1 MIATK
6 EASNSSFVKMDH
18 VVSVPVDLREM
29 SAAHPISN
37 QSMHRTAGVMSLNAS
52 GLDGDENRVF
62 EGVEEPREYSDE
74 ASTNELAQDVD
85 LLYELI
91 DEKDA
96 ETKELKRN
104 LKELRESCGE
114 YQGNLE
120 EAQMIITEQQ
130 EQLAIYRQEAAVS
143 KSNIEALKLRNF
155 ILASNSKGA
164 TDEIRKMVEEYHE
177 MQEELERLRQERR
190 ATEAEMTRLRKQSSF
205 LRKRADDERASQGKR
220 KATGSIGDKMSGTG
234 SPCNRPSVQDT
245 SSDAAEL
252 IRKLRTEKQHW
263 EEYAN
268 RLVRAMVES
277 GLSPTDLLEAQEN
290 TATMA
295 TAQDAERWRTY
306 AIRLLADVVSTDPS
320 RLTEFDRR
328 LLHQHTFKDGEC
340 VAPRRIVPSSG
351 LDTNYSE
358 GVVLQ
363 TPSSISASASTERS
377 TRVNFAQTRRRKIDR
392 LKDFFQR
399 RGRH

>member
-6 EASNSSFVKMDH
+6 EASNSSSVEMDH

-29 SAAHPISN
+29 SAIRQMPN

-52 GLDGDENRVF
+52 GLDGSENRVF
-62 EGVEEPREYSDE
+62 EGADEPKEYSDE
-74 ASTNELAQDVD
+74 VNTSELAQDVE

-91 DEKDA
+91 DEKNA
-96 ETKELKRN
+96 ETKELKRD
-104 LKELRESCGE
+104 LKALRESCNE
-114 YQGNLE
+114 LQGNLE
-120 EAQMIITEQQ
+120 EAQMIISEQQ
-130 EQLAIYRQEAAVS
+130 EQLDIYRQEVAVS

-177 MQEELERLRQERR
+177 MQEELERLRRERKT
-190 ATEAEMTRLRKQSSF
+190 TEAEMTRLRKQGSF
-205 LRKRADDERASQGKR
+205 LRKRVDDARTSQGNGTSSVGDER
-220 KATGSIGDKMSGTG
+220 SGTG
-234 SPCNRPSVQDT
+234 STCSHSPVQDT

-252 IRKLRTEKQHW
+252 IRKLRTERQNW

-268 RLVRAMVES
+268 RLVRAMVEN
-277 GLSPTDLLEAQEN
+277 GRSPNDLLEAQED

-295 TAQDAERWRTY
+295 TAKDAERWRTY
-306 AIRLLADVVSTDPS
+306 AIRLLSDVVSTDPS
-320 RLTEFDRR
+320 RLTEFDLR
-328 LLHQHTFKDGEC
+328 LLRQHTFKDEEYEASQSK
-340 VAPRRIVPSSG
+340 VTSSG
-351 LDTNYSE
+351 LDTSSCE
-358 GVVLQ
+358 VVAAQ
-363 TPSSISASASTERS
+363 TTSSVSAAASTERP

-392 LKDFFQR
+392 LKEFFQR

>member
-1 MIATK
+1 MIAPN
-6 EASNSSFVKMDH
+6 EASGSSSVKMDH

-29 SAAHPISN
+29 STDHPTSN

-52 GLDGDENRVF
+52 GLDGSASRVF
-62 EGVEEPREYSDE
+62 DGADEAKEYSDE
-74 ASTNELAQDVD
+74 ANTSELAQDVD

-96 ETKELKRN
+96 EAKELRRD
-104 LKELRESCGE
+104 LKALRESCSE

-130 EQLAIYRQEAAVS
+130 EQLAVYRQEVAVS

-177 MQEELERLRQERR
+177 MQDELERLRKERR
-190 ATEAEMTRLRKQSSF
+190 TTEAEMARLRKQGSF
-205 LRKRADDERASQGKR
+205 LRKRVDDERASQR
-220 KATGSIGDKMSGTG
+220 KGNRTNSIGDEMSGNGFARGRLQT
-234 SPCNRPSVQDT
+234 QDT

-277 GLSPTDLLEAQEN
+277 GLSPKDLIEAQEN

-328 LLHQHTFKDGEC
+328 LLHQHTSKDQGY
-340 VAPRRIVPSSG
+340 VSPRRNTSTPG
-351 LDTNYSE
+351 FDTNSIE
-358 GVVLQ
+358 PIGIR
-363 TPSSISASASTERS
+363 TTSSISASASTERS